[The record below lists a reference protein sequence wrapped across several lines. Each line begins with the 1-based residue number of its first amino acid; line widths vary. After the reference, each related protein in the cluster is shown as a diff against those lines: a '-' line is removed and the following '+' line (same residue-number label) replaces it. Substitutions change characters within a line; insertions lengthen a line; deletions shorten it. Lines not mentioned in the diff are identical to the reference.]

1 MAVYLDEIKKE
12 FCSRVHFEY
21 FLDADAMKA
30 VTMAFTPS
38 MLEKMPMFIMK
49 RSITAK
55 EMEPEAGS

>member
-1 MAVYLDEIKKE
+1 MENNTIFDDV
-12 FCSRVHFEY
+12 FR
-21 FLDADAMKA
+21 
-30 VTMAFTPS
+30 T